1 MAFPRELAQAIVEV
15 GKLMYQK
22 GWVAANDGNISVRL
36 DEGRML
42 CTPTGVSKG
51 MMRAEDMI
59 VADLTGR
66 KLDGERACTTEIT
79 MHCTVYQMRPDI
91 KAVVHAHPPVSTGF
105 AVAGRPLN
113 LAILPEAVVA
123 LGTVPLADYGLP
135 GTPELSARLAP
146 FIPNHDALLMANH
159 GVVCYADT
167 LEKAFFR
174 LETVEHLSR
183 IALVA
188 EMLGGPRLLSRWD
201 VNRLMDA
208 RSRYGIHFAPGAEPE
223 APLAAEDVIPLQRDD
238 RIEISKS
245 ELTAILDEVLRS
257 RGLVLD

>member
-1 MAFPRELAQAIVEV
+1 MPFSLEVAEAIVEI
-15 GKLMYQK
+15 GRLMYQK

-36 DEGRML
+36 GPDRML

-51 MMRAEDMI
+51 RMKAADMV
-59 VADLTGR
+59 VADFEG
-66 KLDGERACTTEIT
+66 KKVDGNTNCTSEIL
-79 MHCTVYQMRPDI
+79 MHATVYKTRPEVN
-91 KAVVHAHPPVSTGF
+91 AVVHAHPPISTGF

-135 GTPELSARLAP
+135 GTPELSNQLAP

-159 GVVCYADT
+159 GVVCYADS

-174 LETVEHLSR
+174 LETVEHLAR

-188 EMLGGPRLLSRWD
+188 ELLGGPQVLPRHEVSKL
-201 VNRLMDA
+201 VAA
-208 RSRYGIHFAPGAEPE
+208 RERYGIRFASGCEPE
-223 APLAAEDVIPLQRDD
+223 MPLAAEDLVPRRGEN
-238 RIEISKS
+238 RIEIGKA
-245 ELTAILDEVLRS
+245 ELVAMLDDLLKAK
-257 RGLVLD
+257 GLV

>member
-1 MAFPRELAQAIVEV
+1 MAFPLEIAQRIVEV

-36 DEGRML
+36 GPDRML

-51 MMRAEDMI
+51 MMRAEDMV
-59 VADLTGR
+59 VADLAGR
-66 KLDGERACTTEIT
+66 KIEGNAGCTTEIL
-79 MHCTVYQMRPDI
+79 MHATIYQMRPEVQ
-91 KAVVHAHPPVSTGF
+91 AVVHAHPPVSTGF

-123 LGTVPLADYGLP
+123 LGTVPLTDYGLP
-135 GTPELSARLAP
+135 GTPELSAQLAP

-159 GVVCYADT
+159 GVVCYADS
-167 LEKAFFR
+167 LDKAFFR
-174 LETVEHLSR
+174 LETVEHLAR

-188 EMLGGPRLLSRWD
+188 EILGGPRLLPRHE
-201 VNRLMDA
+201 VRRLMDA

-223 APLAAEDVIPLQRDD
+223 APLAAEDLMLRPQSDD
-238 RIEISKS
+238 PVTIGKM
-245 ELTAILDEVLRS
+245 ELLEMIDDLLKTK
-257 RGLVLD
+257 GLV

>member
-1 MAFPRELAQAIVEV
+1 MAFPLELAQSIVEV

-22 GWVAANDGNISVRL
+22 GWVAANDGNISIRL
-36 DEGRML
+36 DENRML
-42 CTPTGVSKG
+42 CTPTGISKG

-59 VADLTGR
+59 IADLEGKKVEGQR
-66 KLDGERACTTEIT
+66 NCTTEIL
-79 MHCTVYQMRPDI
+79 MHCTIYQMRPEI
-91 KAVVHAHPPVSTGF
+91 NAVVHAHPPVSTGF

-135 GTPELSARLAP
+135 GTPELSAQLAP

-159 GVVCYADT
+159 GVVCYADC
-167 LEKAFFR
+167 LQSAFFR

-188 EMLGGPRLLSRWD
+188 ELLGGPKLLPRRE
-201 VNRLMDA
+201 VRRLMEA

-223 APLAAEDVIPLQRDD
+223 PPIAAEDFRASRTDERFEVNKLDLIEMLDD
-238 RIEISKS
+238 LLK
-245 ELTAILDEVLRS
+245 TK
-257 RGLVLD
+257 GLV